1 MEFGIFF
8 QMIKILLA
16 DDHQVFRDGIAS
28 ILEDIEDMSLIAQAK
43 DGREV
48 LDQLQE
54 HQPDLILMDITM
66 GDTSGIDTTR
76 LVKEKYPAI
85 NILVLSM
92 HAEKEYILKVLEA
105 GATGYLLKDAG
116 TAEMLTA
123 VRTVAKGN
131 TYYSQSVSS
140 VIIQHLTNP
149 QQSKKEKKGI
159 PLTKRELEVLR
170 LIAEEYTNPE
180 IAKELFISIRTVD
193 THRRNLLEKLQVKN
207 TAGLVKYAM
216 KNGIIA
222 E

>member
-1 MEFGIFF
+1 MCI
-8 QMIKILLA
+8 
-16 DDHQVFRDGIAS
+16 RD
-28 ILEDIEDMSLIAQAK
+28 
-43 DGREV
+43 R
-48 LDQLQE
+48 
-54 HQPDLILMDITM
+54 
-66 GDTSGIDTTR
+66 
-76 LVKEKYPAI
+76 
-85 NILVLSM
+85 
-92 HAEKEYILKVLEA
+92 EYILKVLEA

>member
-1 MEFGIFF
+1 
-8 QMIKILLA
+8 MIKILLA

>member
-1 MEFGIFF
+1 
-8 QMIKILLA
+8 
-16 DDHQVFRDGIAS
+16 
-28 ILEDIEDMSLIAQAK
+28 
-43 DGREV
+43 
-48 LDQLQE
+48 
-54 HQPDLILMDITM
+54 
-66 GDTSGIDTTR
+66 
-76 LVKEKYPAI
+76 
-85 NILVLSM
+85 M